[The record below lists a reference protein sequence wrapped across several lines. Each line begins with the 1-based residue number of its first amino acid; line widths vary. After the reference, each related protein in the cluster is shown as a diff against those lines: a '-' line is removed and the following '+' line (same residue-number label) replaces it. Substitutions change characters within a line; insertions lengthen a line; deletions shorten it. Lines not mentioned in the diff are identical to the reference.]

1 MRRSAFVVTT
11 DGSIGDLPRENYVNA
26 EEQTVQELEEIGKP
40 YVVVL
45 NSDETLQR
53 GDRPHYGGTSG
64 KVPDGGVAGELRAA
78 SQR

>member
-1 MRRSAFVVTT
+1 MKKIVYDTLAFDCPVVEVG

-45 NSDETLQR
+45 NST
-53 GDRPHYGGTSG
+53 RPYSEDVYKRQEQTYQ
-64 KVPDGGVAGELRAA
+64 K
-78 SQR
+78 